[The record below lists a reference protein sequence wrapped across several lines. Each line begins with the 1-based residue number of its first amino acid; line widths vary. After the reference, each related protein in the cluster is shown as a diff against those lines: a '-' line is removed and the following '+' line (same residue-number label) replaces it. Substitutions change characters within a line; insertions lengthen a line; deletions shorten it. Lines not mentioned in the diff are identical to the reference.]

1 MGLQRILIIQTAFI
15 GDVILATCLIEKLNA
30 FFPEAE
36 IDFVLRKGNE
46 GLLKDHPI
54 LRAVLLFDKKNK
66 RQSLLQ
72 LIRRIRARHYDLV
85 VNAQRFFSSGLM
97 AVTSGARQ
105 IVGFEKNPLA
115 FGFTR
120 RLPHQMGS
128 GQHEVER
135 DLSLIAHL
143 TDDRLVRP
151 RLYPTEADYAGIPR
165 QERYICI
172 APTSVWFTKQY
183 PPARWIAFLDALDED
198 MPAYLLGGPAD
209 RKACDHIRQ
218 QTKHPRVTNKAG
230 ELSLLASAAWMQ
242 HAAMNY
248 ANDSAPVHLA
258 TAVDAPIA
266 EIYCSTV
273 PAFGFTPLSSVSHVL
288 QTDQELSCR
297 PCGLHGHAACP
308 EGHFKC
314 AEISAEALLDV
325 LSRK

>member
-1 MGLQRILIIQTAFI
+1 MQRILIIQTAFI
-15 GDVILATCLIEKLNA
+15 GDVILATCLIEKLHA
-30 FFPEAE
+30 HFPEAE

-46 GLLKDHPI
+46 GLLKGHPI
-54 LRAVLLFDKKNK
+54 LREVLIFDKKDK
-66 RQSLLQ
+66 RRSLLQ
-72 LIRRIRARHYDLV
+72 LIRRIRARRYDLV
-85 VNAQRFFSSGLM
+85 VNAQRFFTSGLM

-105 IVGFEKNPLA
+105 IVGFDKNPLA

-120 RLPHQMGS
+120 RLPHQIGS

-143 TDDRLVRP
+143 TDDRLVKP
-151 RLYPTEADYAGIPR
+151 RLYPAEADYAGAPGG
-165 QERYICI
+165 ERYICI

-183 PPARWIAFLDALDED
+183 PADRWIAFLDALDEGL
-198 MPAYLLGGPAD
+198 PVYLLGGPAD
-209 RKACDHIRQ
+209 REACEAIRQ
-218 QTKHPRVTNKAG
+218 ATRHTRVTNKAG

-242 HAAMNY
+242 GAAMNY

-273 PAFGFTPLSSVSHVL
+273 PDFGFTPLSSVSHVL
-288 QTDQELSCR
+288 QCAQDLPCR

-314 AEISAEALLDV
+314 SEVGVEALLNA
-325 LSRK
+325 LPG